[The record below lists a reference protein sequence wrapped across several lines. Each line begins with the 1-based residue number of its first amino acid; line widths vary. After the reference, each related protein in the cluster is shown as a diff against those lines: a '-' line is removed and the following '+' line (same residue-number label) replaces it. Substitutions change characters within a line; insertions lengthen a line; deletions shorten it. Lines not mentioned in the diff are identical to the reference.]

1 MDRRSLSLRG
11 RLTCHCLLVE
21 CANSLVLIDTGF
33 GIRDVRHPHSR
44 LSAFFLM
51 LVAPEFREEMT
62 AIRQIER
69 LGFDPRDVRHIVLT
83 HLDFD
88 HAGGLD
94 DFPDATVHIMAEE
107 LESAFAQ
114 RSWLD
119 RQRYRPQQWAKRSL
133 WREHTVSAGESWFG
147 FESVRDLPGLPPQ
160 ILMIPLRGHTLG
172 HAGVAIQSEDRWL
185 LQAGDAYFD
194 HAEMDLRNPSCAP
207 GLRFYQW
214 MLDKDRPA
222 RRRNQ
227 ERLRQ
232 LKRDQGSTLRITSS
246 HDVQEFESLAARRFS
261 QPAEVAPAPPL
272 IGTPR

>member
-1 MDRRSLSLRG
+1 
-11 RLTCHCLLVE
+11 
-21 CANSLVLIDTGF
+21 
-33 GIRDVRHPHSR
+33 
-44 LSAFFLM
+44 
-51 LVAPEFREEMT
+51 
-62 AIRQIER
+62 
-69 LGFDPRDVRHIVLT
+69 
-83 HLDFD
+83 
-88 HAGGLD
+88 
-94 DFPDATVHIMAEE
+94 
-107 LESAFAQ
+107 
-114 RSWLD
+114 
-119 RQRYRPQQWAKRSL
+119 
-133 WREHTVSAGESWFG
+133 
-147 FESVRDLPGLPPQ
+147 
-160 ILMIPLRGHTLG
+160 
-172 HAGVAIQSEDRWL
+172 L